1 MDTCMDDRTNEKL
14 HMNWAKVQDGGLSK
28 PLCSRVSCRPL
39 KDIWLEEGR
48 RVAARRR
55 HTIRSVLWRIL
66 SEGNLLGF
74 FPRKTEVGVVGRRRK
89 VTVTEGEPLSA
100 SLHILKNSHPGHKA
114 GADPYLADHLTDLTE
129 EAQLASH
136 RKVIVELRS

>member
-1 MDTCMDDRTNEKL
+1 MAERRQHTN
-14 HMNWAKVQDGGLSK
+14 
-28 PLCSRVSCRPL
+28 
-39 KDIWLEEGR
+39 
-48 RVAARRR
+48 
-55 HTIRSVLWRIL
+55 RSILWRIL

-89 VTVTEGEPLSA
+89 VTVTGGEPLSA

-114 GADPYLADHLTDLTE
+114 GVDPYLANRLIDLTE

-136 RKVIVELRS
+136 RKGIMELRS